1 MDLGIRGKV
10 AFITG
15 GSRGL
20 GKAAAISL
28 AKEGAIIGIC
38 GRDGNTVADTVA
50 QLKGLGAAAT
60 GFVGDIS
67 DLSQLSN
74 LHSKI
79 TGELGAIEILV
90 NNVGGSKAKGDFTET
105 SLEGLQETFDLNIFG
120 SFELMKLVTPNMISQ
135 KWGRVINIASIWG
148 REYGGNI
155 SYMSAKAALIAAT
168 KHAAV
173 SLVKHGILI
182 NSVAPG
188 SVSHP
193 QGSWEKFQNE
203 NTKETVDDFIENN
216 LPMGNFGWAEPV
228 GDLVAF
234 LSSDRI
240 GFMAGSCVVIDGGQS
255 YSML

>member
-79 TGELGAIEILV
+79 TGELGAIEI
-90 NNVGGSKAKGDFTET
+90 
-105 SLEGLQETFDLNIFG
+105 IFLAR
-120 SFELMKLVTPNMISQ
+120 SN
-135 KWGRVINIASIWG
+135 
-148 REYGGNI
+148 
-155 SYMSAKAALIAAT
+155 
-168 KHAAV
+168 
-173 SLVKHGILI
+173 
-182 NSVAPG
+182 
-188 SVSHP
+188 
-193 QGSWEKFQNE
+193 
-203 NTKETVDDFIENN
+203 
-216 LPMGNFGWAEPV
+216 
-228 GDLVAF
+228 
-234 LSSDRI
+234 
-240 GFMAGSCVVIDGGQS
+240 
-255 YSML
+255 